1 MRLAKSILSYLLIG
15 SLIVATM
22 GVTFSKHYCMGRLKD
37 VAVFTQSKT
46 CQPAGEESCPLD
58 CCKDVT
64 EKWQLTDLEI
74 LKNDVI
80 LKQVDYTTVING
92 FNPLLIAPLPLS
104 INSSPG
110 YLCEYK
116 PTRDFTI
123 LYLSF
128 LI

>member
-1 MRLAKSILSYLLIG
+1 VRLAKSILSYFLIG

-22 GVTFSKHYCMGRLKD
+22 GITFSKHYCMGRLKD
-37 VAVFTQSKT
+37 VAVFAHSK
-46 CQPAGEESCPLD
+46 SCMPETEDCLPD
-58 CCKDVT
+58 CCQDVT
-64 EKWQLTDLEI
+64 EKWQLTDLENV
-74 LKNDVI
+74 KNDVT
-80 LKQVDYTTVING
+80 LKQVDYTFLING
-92 FNPLLIAPLPLS
+92 FNPLFIAPLPLS